1 MRTAK
6 TDSTYVPSQ
15 KIPLRDL
22 ALPEAWLERRI
33 REDHTILGLDGISKT
48 FSQRAYRKAG
58 RVDLILL
65 DEESNILY
73 CAELMLGE
81 VDGSHIVR
89 CMNYWLTESRKPS
102 NRERRAVAVLAAE
115 RIRESPYFP
124 VIEFLSQKMP
134 LTVLE
139 IAALRVSGKITLTFT
154 KFFDGQ
160 EQLEQVES
168 VGEEEEGGRADVDR
182 AYWASKRP
190 EPIMSIADSL
200 AKIFQSADA
209 KLRQT
214 YLQNFWGFALGEKP
228 KNFVTISPKQKF
240 VNVRA
245 HVRDTDA
252 WSRRLKKA
260 GFEITGGTPGKSV
273 KFRVTVLPGRQKT
286 LLRELGEDAYA
297 ERGTAA

>member
-1 MRTAK
+1 MTKAK
-6 TDSTYVPSQ
+6 TDSMYVASQ
-15 KIPLRDL
+15 KIALRDL
-22 ALPEAWLERRI
+22 ALPEVWLERKI

-48 FSQRAYRKAG
+48 FFQRTYKKAG

-65 DEESNILY
+65 DEESSILY

-81 VDGSHIVR
+81 VDESHIVR
-89 CMNYWLTESRKPS
+89 CVNYWLTESRKPS
-102 NRERRAVAVLAAE
+102 NNGRRTIAVLAAE
-115 RIRESPYFP
+115 GIRESPYFP

-168 VGEEEEGGRADVDR
+168 TGEDEGGRVDVNR
-182 AYWASKRP
+182 TYWASKRP

-200 AKIFQSADA
+200 QKIFQSADA
-209 KLRQT
+209 RLRPT

-228 KNFVTISPKQKF
+228 KNFVTINPKQKF

-245 HVRDTDA
+245 RIRDTED
-252 WSRRLKKA
+252 WSRRLSKA

-273 KFRVTVLPGRQKT
+273 KFRVTAPLGKQKK
-286 LLRELGEDAYA
+286 LLRDLGEEAYS
-297 ERGTAA
+297 ERVTGT